1 MFATAP
7 VKSVMLIAI
16 ASVLATGIELA
27 GIDHLATPRAAEDR
41 QMVAE
46 LPRVVVTP
54 SQEVL
59 ASADV
64 VELPRVVVTPSQ
76 EVLAR
81 ADVVELPR
89 VVVTPQREAVA
100 RAEVRQLPRVV
111 VYAHRETQTAQALPK
126 AAAI

>member
-27 GIDHLATPRAAEDR
+27 GIDHLATPRAAEVR
-41 QMVAE
+41 QMVA
-46 LPRVVVTP
+46 
-54 SQEVL
+54 
-59 ASADV
+59 
-64 VELPRVVVTPSQ
+64 ELPRVVVTPSQ